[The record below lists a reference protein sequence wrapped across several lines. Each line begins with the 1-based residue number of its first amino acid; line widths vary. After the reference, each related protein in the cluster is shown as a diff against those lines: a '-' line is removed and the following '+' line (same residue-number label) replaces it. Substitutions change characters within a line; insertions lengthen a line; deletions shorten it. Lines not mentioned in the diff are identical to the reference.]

1 MKKIANGIAVEM
13 TPEEIA
19 QMEAFQ
25 AQLPELL
32 PTAEERL
39 AALEAQMAQLLREMG
54 K

>member
-1 MKKIANGIAVEM
+1 MKKIVNGIAVEM

-25 AQLPELL
+25 TRQPVCL

-39 AALEAQMAQLLREMG
+39 AALEAQMTQLLREIG
-54 K
+54 Q